1 MRDLENKSTRRL
13 RGLLASIALSILCH
27 PAGATTKG
35 LNQIVTPDIQ
45 PKGVLSV
52 SFQQVDPNI
61 ANRYQVQLEL
71 GVTQK
76 LEFALFQ
83 GYSPNE
89 FILNGEYGIVQQK
102 HFLLSTGFA
111 NYSSMGSS
119 AQPYLE
125 SGFLQGNTYV
135 MAGADYVIVQNMGV
149 GGSIRNN
156 HQTQLVLGYAY
167 RVHPRTL
174 LQLDYQSGSGNFLTA
189 GFTYNIT
196 PQLQLNP
203 SAYIANAQGHAV
215 YGYAVLTWNIQS
227 FKGFP
232 DFRLGGGG
240 HHAENAS
247 PAQGVGARMS
257 QTSGQ

>member
-1 MRDLENKSTRRL
+1 MHIRHSKIV
-13 RGLLASIALSILCH
+13 RGLLAALALALSGGQ
-27 PAGATTKG
+27 AGATTKG

-45 PKGVLSV
+45 PSGVLSISV
-52 SFQQVDPNI
+52 QQVDPNI

-71 GVTQK
+71 GVTK
-76 LEFALFQ
+76 RLEFALFQ

-119 AQPYLE
+119 PQPYLE
-125 SGFLQGNTYV
+125 AGFLQGNTSV
-135 MAGADYVIVQNMGV
+135 MAGATYVIVQNMGV
-149 GGSIRNN
+149 GGSVRNN
-156 HQTQLVLGYAY
+156 RQTQAVLGYAY

-196 PQLQLNP
+196 PQLQFNP
-203 SAYIANAQGHAV
+203 SAYFANARGHAL
-215 YGYAVLTWNIQS
+215 YGYAVLTWNVQS
-227 FKGFP
+227 FKGLP
-232 DFRLGGGG
+232 DLRLG
-240 HHAENAS
+240 
-247 PAQGVGARMS
+247 R
-257 QTSGQ
+257 